1 MNLLEGENMSF
12 AKTMDKAIKA
22 CDDSKFVSSLKG
34 QMYGELKGV
43 KSISKK
49 KEIVNKY
56 IDWANRARI
65 SKRFTEQEYN
75 EFVNNA
81 KSLLN

>member
-1 MNLLEGENMSF
+1 MK
-12 AKTMDKAIKA
+12 AIDKAIKI
-22 CDDSKFVSSLKG
+22 CDDNRFVSSLRG
-34 QMYGELKGV
+34 QLNGEIKGV
-43 KSISKK
+43 KSMQKK

-65 SKRFTEQEYN
+65 TKRFTEQEYN

-81 KSLLN
+81 KSLIS

>member
-1 MNLLEGENMSF
+1 MK
-12 AKTMDKAIKA
+12 AIDKAIKI

-34 QMYGELKGV
+34 QLNGEIKGV
-43 KSISKK
+43 KSMQKK

-81 KSLLN
+81 KSLIN

>member
-1 MNLLEGENMSF
+1 MNTL
-12 AKTMDKAIKA
+12 DKAIKM

-34 QMYGELKGV
+34 QLNGEIKGV
-43 KSISKK
+43 KSMQKK

-65 SKRFTEQEYN
+65 TKRFTEQEYN

-81 KSLLN
+81 KSLIN

>member
-1 MNLLEGENMSF
+1 MK
-12 AKTMDKAIKA
+12 AIDKAIKI

-34 QMYGELKGV
+34 QLNGEIKGV
-43 KSISKK
+43 KSIQKK
-49 KEIVNKY
+49 KEIINKY

-81 KSLLN
+81 KSLIN

>member
-1 MNLLEGENMSF
+1 MK
-12 AKTMDKAIKA
+12 AIDKAIKA
-22 CDDSKFVSSLKG
+22 CNDSKFVSSLKG
-34 QMYGELKGV
+34 QLNGEIKGV
-43 KSISKK
+43 KSMQKK

-81 KSLLN
+81 KSLIN

>member
-1 MNLLEGENMSF
+1 MK
-12 AKTMDKAIKA
+12 AIDKAIKM

-34 QMYGELKGV
+34 QLNGEIKGV
-43 KSISKK
+43 KSMQKK

-65 SKRFTEQEYN
+65 TKRFTEQEYN

-81 KSLLN
+81 KSLIN